1 MDEGLTGGAPGG
13 VEGGEEPEE
22 EGNDQSLEEDEQAWS
37 NGEGETFI
45 AECVGLPV
53 EEEVGGEDPEGS
65 TQQAE
70 EESFGS
76 NENGNPEPG
85 ESEGLKDR
93 GLLDAATHN
102 QEYGIGNQPEDGGHR
117 AQTKPAGETDDFN
130 HLLGCFREKG
140 LLGTGDRW
148 LGIGSKGVID
158 SLGDLIEK
166 ISGGH
171 LDIELGDGSEAH
183 SRGLLQEGQV
193 DVGDIV
199 VLAFSRLDD
208 AGDVDIDSDGLEL
221 VTGPEATALGEGLA
235 HESGVGAPGPFL
247 KGACDDVQVGIVAAQ
262 ALGGNA
268 PEGNDIETGTA
279 VVDHDL
285 DGNCLPHALDTP
297 DRGEVVL
304 RETGGSGAEAVFP
317 VDDESGVVRTGPRDA
332 SERVLHGFH
341 RGEEEHSGRYPGHGQ
356 HGAEGIA
363 EDVLEGE

>member
-1 MDEGLTGGAPGG
+1 MSASRRAPHLRANSPAICG
-13 VEGGEEPEE
+13 VEWPCEIVSRSWRPKPPVSRGRVKGSAVRRKLHFLSESTPVPITSPVSIAAVCITVEWPVSPLLPASDEASAISVESGANSSSSSVAGASVCSFDNSMRLGEEPEE

-53 EEEVGGEDPEGS
+53 EEEVGGEDSEGS
-65 TQQAE
+65 THQAE

-158 SLGDLIEK
+158 SLGD
-166 ISGGH
+166 H
-171 LDIELGDGSEAH
+171 L
-183 SRGLLQEGQV
+183 
-193 DVGDIV
+193 
-199 VLAFSRLDD
+199 
-208 AGDVDIDSDGLEL
+208 
-221 VTGPEATALGEGLA
+221 
-235 HESGVGAPGPFL
+235 
-247 KGACDDVQVGIVAAQ
+247 
-262 ALGGNA
+262 
-268 PEGNDIETGTA
+268 
-279 VVDHDL
+279 
-285 DGNCLPHALDTP
+285 NCL
-297 DRGEVVL
+297 V
-304 RETGGSGAEAVFP
+304 
-317 VDDESGVVRTGPRDA
+317 GPI
-332 SERVLHGFH
+332 SQPF
-341 RGEEEHSGRYPGHGQ
+341 
-356 HGAEGIA
+356 
-363 EDVLEGE
+363 